1 MQDVRILQDCKN
13 FAGTFT
19 VLPETLENHRNW
31 CRLYALK
38 SIFYFFLFRNGYE
51 SRSIS
56 DYFVCI
62 LLHSAM
68 SLECQA
74 LCRVSSR
81 AVTQVLSIQMS
92 GWQSSGR
99 ALVTDRID
107 ASFCN
112 WRSGKPAREGE
123 IQNWSG
129 RARVR
134 GRKPA
139 TAENQRV
146 RKIASEKNQSL
157 SRARRDRDGGLAGLG
172 TRVGIS
178 PVLYI
183 FTTVFCLAK
192 EMCKLP

>member
-107 ASFCN
+107 EFLQPTIRKTSAWGRNPELIRTCARAREKTSD
-112 WRSGKPAREGE
+112 RGKPASEENREWE
-123 IQNWSG
+123 KPIAL
-129 RARVR
+129 ARQ
-134 GRKPA
+134 A
-139 TAENQRV
+139 
-146 RKIASEKNQSL
+146 AS
-157 SRARRDRDGGLAGLG
+157 RWWAGW
-172 TRVGIS
+172 VGYGITI
-178 PVLYI
+178 PY
-183 FTTVFCLAK
+183 
-192 EMCKLP
+192 PG